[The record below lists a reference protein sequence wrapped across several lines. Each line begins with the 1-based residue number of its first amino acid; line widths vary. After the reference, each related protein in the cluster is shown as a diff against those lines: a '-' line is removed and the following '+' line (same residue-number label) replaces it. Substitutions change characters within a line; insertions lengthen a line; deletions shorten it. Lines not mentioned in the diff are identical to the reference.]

1 MEDFT
6 NILIKLAATL
16 LCYGVFALTQKARE
30 YLKDKKEAEKLDKFL
45 DELVAAAEQMYYGED
60 EDGSGRRGYVQDMLM
75 EAGYELTEI
84 VRAKIEAKV
93 LNVNL
98 AKKGVTQGE

>member
-45 DELVAAAEQMYYGED
+45 DELVAAAEQMFYGED
-60 EDGSGRRGYVQDMLM
+60 EDGSIRRGYVQDMLM